1 MEKAYKMKAIK
12 RWLDLS
18 YIKRNFLIAIC
29 VGTLICLFAI
39 AIQKIGLE
47 NNYTKEALTAIF
59 SVVTS
64 LLALYATHESSSRQ
78 HALQYITNKRF
89 DWLRDIRT
97 LTSKLCGKMSLAE
110 IYFDEWNGEINEEE
124 KNKKKLMFMEK
135 YSKICEVMAK
145 LYLYYNFG
153 GERDHILLLLLRKLD
168 TELKIMT
175 EQVNSTSSRQS
186 EKKDREKILKLLE
199 DHTQVYLKLEW
210 ERIKDETK
218 YAGNIKQR
226 SHFIRKKM
234 IKQRQKLYDKKFAFE
249 SECENISLDNLEIG
263 KIKDYWRNNK
273 SK

>member
-1 MEKAYKMKAIK
+1 MKAIK

-18 YIKRNFLIAIC
+18 YIKRNFLIAIS
-29 VGTLICLFAI
+29 VGILICLFAI
-39 AIQKIGLE
+39 IIQKIGVE

-64 LLALYATHESSSRQ
+64 LLALYATHEVSSRQ

-89 DWLRDIRT
+89 DWLRDIRY
-97 LTSKLCGKMSLAE
+97 LTSKLCGKVSLAE
-110 IYFDEWNGEINEEE
+110 IYFDEWESEIDEEE
-124 KNKKKLMFMEK
+124 KSKKKFMFMKK
-135 YSKICEVMAK
+135 YSEICEVMAE

-168 TELKIMT
+168 QELKTLIA
-175 EQVNSTSSRQS
+175 ELSKTSPNDTNKEIRG
-186 EKKDREKILKLLE
+186 KILKLLE

-218 YAGNIKQR
+218 YVGNIKQR
-226 SHFIRKKM
+226 NNFIRKKM

-249 SECENISLDNLEIG
+249 SEYKNIKLDDLEIE
-263 KIKDYWRNNK
+263 KIKDRWKKNK